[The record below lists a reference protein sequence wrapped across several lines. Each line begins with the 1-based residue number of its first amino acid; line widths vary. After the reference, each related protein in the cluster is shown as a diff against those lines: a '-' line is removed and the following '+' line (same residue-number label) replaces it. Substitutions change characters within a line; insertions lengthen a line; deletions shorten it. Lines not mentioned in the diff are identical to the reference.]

1 MSFGRSDAF
10 SAMINEYLPYD
21 LLKNELFGDDMILKK
36 IEIKEGWLD
45 GATLQVPF
53 KEASAS
59 SVVYGELEDE
69 NDISQSILEKG
80 QLSAHKT
87 VTSSMKFAHRDLQ
100 DHKGG
105 VSKKSFLKLLPNELD
120 DHLKLLRGLIVN
132 NFLNGVKL
140 AVVKGTVDSVE
151 AAAGILPVNNPQKL
165 KLGMKLDFYASE
177 ADATPTTVYVKTIDI
192 PNKKV
197 EFVTTRGGVTA
208 VDFTAVGQV
217 AVTLTSFVT
226 LPKAWGKGFVSIK
239 EMLLPAAQGGIAQIA
254 GKTKANFSY
263 LQAYAKSGATISAT
277 SILAPLFDMQTEI
290 CTFTPAEPK
299 EIWMSYKNLGT
310 ALKEIEKSKGAYNI
324 VPGSRNTSVYGYD
337 TVEIGSVAGG
347 TIKLVGIKIMDDDF
361 IAFMDNGVIDFHTD
375 SFIRRI
381 KSPDGLEYHT
391 TRTTNGYFHIIDH
404 ECHGDLILNKP
415 NACGVL
421 HSIQY

>member
-10 SAMINEYLPYD
+10 SAMINEYLPYE
-21 LLKNELFGDDMILKK
+21 LLKNELFGDDVLLKK
-36 IEIKEGWLD
+36 IDIKEGWLD

-59 SVVYGELEDE
+59 TVVYGELEAE
-69 NDISQSILEKG
+69 SDIAQSVLEKG
-80 QLSAHKT
+80 SLSAHKT
-87 VTSSMKFAHRDLQ
+87 VTSSLRFAHRDLQ

-105 VSKKSFLKLLPNELD
+105 VSKKSFLKILPNELD

-140 AVVKGTVDSVE
+140 AVVKGTVDSTD

-165 KLGMKLDFYASE
+165 KLNMKLDFLVNA
-177 ADATPTTVYVKTIDI
+177 ADSTPTTVYVKELDI
-192 PNKKV
+192 PARKAK
-197 EFVTTRGGVTA
+197 FVTARGGVTP

-217 AVTLTSFVT
+217 AVVDSFLT

-239 EMLLPAAQGGIAQIA
+239 DMLLPAAVGGVAQIA
-254 GKTKANFSY
+254 GKTKSAYSY
-263 LQAYAKSGATISAT
+263 LQAYAKSGSNITAT
-277 SILAPLFDMQTEI
+277 SILTPLFDMQTEI
-290 CTFTPAEPK
+290 CTYTPAEPK

-310 ALKEIEKSKGAYNI
+310 SLKEIEKSKGAFNI
-324 VPGSRNTSVYGYD
+324 VPGSRKTDVFGYD

-347 TIKLVGIKIMDDDF
+347 TLKLVGIKIMDDDF
-361 IAFMDNGVIDFHTD
+361 IAFMDNGVLDFHTD

-391 TRTTNGYFHIIDH
+391 TRTVNGYFHIIDH
-404 ECHGDLILNKP
+404 ECHGDLMLNKP
-415 NACGVL
+415 NGCGVL
-421 HSIQY
+421 HSISY